1 MSKQQVPAGGIR
13 AGVVGATG
21 YTGQELLRLLL
32 AHPAVELA
40 AIGSVHREG
49 QHVAD
54 ALPQFRGVLDMRFCS
69 PAATAGCEVVF
80 FALPHGQAM
89 AHVPGLLQAGTR
101 VIDLSADFRLPES
114 LWRETY
120 GEPHGCPELLAEAVY
135 GLPELRS
142 QRLADARLVAN
153 PGCYPTATLLAVTP
167 LLQAQV
173 IAPQLVVDAKSGVTG
188 AGRKLSEDLL
198 YAQVDGALRPYGLP
212 RHRHHAEIING
223 LGEPGKGLTLTF
235 VPHLVPMKRG
245 LLASIYA
252 TLTREVDVQA
262 LLEERYAEEPFVR
275 VLPAGAPLDTA
286 TAIGSN
292 HCLLSAYSLES
303 GQLVLFS
310 AIDNLVKGAAGQAV
324 QNMNL
329 MFSRPQVEGL
339 TALPWLP

>member
-1 MSKQQVPAGGIR
+1 MSKQQVPSGGIR

-40 AIGSVHREG
+40 AIASVHRAG
-49 QHVAD
+49 QHIAD
-54 ALPQFRGVLDMRFCS
+54 ALPQFRGVLDVRFCA
-69 PAATAGCEVVF
+69 PADTADCEVVF

-89 AHVPGLLQAGTR
+89 VHVPGLLQSGTR
-101 VIDLSADFRLPES
+101 VIDLSADFRLPEA

-120 GEPHGCPELLAEAVY
+120 GEPHYCPELLAEAVY
-135 GLPELRS
+135 GLPELHSR
-142 QRLADARLVAN
+142 RLADARLVAN
-153 PGCYPTATLLAVTP
+153 PGCYPTATLLAIAP
-167 LLQAQV
+167 LLQAQA
-173 IAPQLVVDAKSGVTG
+173 ITPQLVVDAKSGVTG
-188 AGRKLSEDLL
+188 AGRKTSDNLL
-198 YAQVDGALRPYGLP
+198 YAQIDGALQPYGLP

-223 LGEPGKGLTLTF
+223 LGESGRGLILTF

-252 TLTREVDVQA
+252 TLTRETDIQA
-262 LLEERYAEEPFVR
+262 LLEERYAEEPFVH
-275 VLPAGAPLDTA
+275 VLPTGASLNTA
-286 TAIGSN
+286 TAVGCN
-292 HCLLSAYSLES
+292 HCLLSVHRVEGSH
-303 GQLVLFS
+303 LVLFS

-339 TALPWLP
+339 AALPWLP